1 MMYRIRE
8 SSAAN
13 SFTLLMYGLTFLAI
27 LVFVGILWLKI
38 LLSLLL
44 ILFLVTD
51 LQRYK
56 AAVRDDSMVLTLHD
70 KSGKIDM
77 HQTEGDTQY
86 SLFRLFANRWFLVL
100 QLKNEKGRKD
110 LLIVPD
116 RFRSMREYLQ
126 FRYAIIQMSR
136 N

>member
-13 SFTLLMYGLTFLAI
+13 SFTLLMYGLAFLAI
-27 LVFVGILWLKI
+27 LAFVGMLWLKI

-56 AAVRDDSMVLTLHD
+56 AAVLGDPVVLTLHD

-116 RFRSMREYLQ
+116 RFRSMHEYLQ

>member
-1 MMYRIRE
+1 MYRIRE

-13 SFTLLMYGLTFLAI
+13 SFTLLMYGLAFLAI
-27 LVFVGILWLKI
+27 LAFVGMLWLKI

-56 AAVRDDSMVLTLHD
+56 AAVLGDPVVLTLHD

-77 HQTEGDTQY
+77 HQTEGETQY

-116 RFRSMREYLQ
+116 RFRSMHEYLQ

>member
-1 MMYRIRE
+1 M
-8 SSAAN
+8 AN
-13 SFTLLMYGLTFLAI
+13 YFMLLIYGLAFLAI

-44 ILFLVTD
+44 ILFLATD

-56 AAVRDDSMVLTLHD
+56 AAVGDDPVVLTLHH

-77 HQTEGDTQY
+77 HGIEGDTQY
-86 SLFRLFANRWFLVL
+86 SIFRLFTNRWFLVL
-100 QLKNEKGRKD
+100 QLKSGKDRKD
-110 LLIVPD
+110 LLIVSD
-116 RFRSMREYLQ
+116 RFQSLHEYLQ

-136 N
+136 V

>member
-1 MMYRIRE
+1 MYRIRE

-13 SFTLLMYGLTFLAI
+13 SFTLLMYGLTFLDI
-27 LVFVGILWLKI
+27 LAFVGILWLKI

-56 AAVRDDSMVLTLHD
+56 AAVRDDPMVLTLHD

-86 SLFRLFANRWFLVL
+86 SLFRLIANRWFLVL
-100 QLKNEKGRKD
+100 QLKNDKGRKD

-116 RFRSMREYLQ
+116 RFRSMHEYLQ
-126 FRYAIIQMSR
+126 FRYAIIQMNR

>member
-1 MMYRIRE
+1 MYRIRE

-13 SFTLLMYGLTFLAI
+13 SFTLLMYGLAFLAI
-27 LVFVGILWLKI
+27 LAFVGMLWLKI

-56 AAVRDDSMVLTLHD
+56 AAVLGDPVVLTLHD

-116 RFRSMREYLQ
+116 RFRSMHEYLQ